1 MQYFINN
8 EPVSFET
15 IQCIIQNATKAKVCL
30 ILDDVA
36 EGTMFFS
43 IHPIY
48 WYYASEKTAVGI

>member
-36 EGTMFFS
+36 EGTMLFS
-43 IHPIY
+43 IHPIH
-48 WYYASEKTAVGI
+48 

>member
-15 IQCIIQNATKAKVCL
+15 IQCIIQDCIGRVCL

-36 EGTMFFS
+36 EGAMFFS
-43 IHPIY
+43 IHPIH
-48 WYYASEKTAVGI
+48 

>member
-15 IQCIIQNATKAKVCL
+15 IQCIIQNATKVCL

-43 IHPIY
+43 IHPIH
-48 WYYASEKTAVGI
+48 

>member
-15 IQCIIQNATKAKVCL
+15 IQCIIQNSTKVCL

-48 WYYASEKTAVGI
+48 